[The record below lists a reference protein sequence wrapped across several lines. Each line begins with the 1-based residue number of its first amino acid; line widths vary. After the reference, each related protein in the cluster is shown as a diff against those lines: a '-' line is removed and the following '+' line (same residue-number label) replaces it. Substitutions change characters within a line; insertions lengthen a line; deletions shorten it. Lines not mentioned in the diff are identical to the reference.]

1 MTLACKW
8 GKDRTG
14 TGRPV
19 MKWAKVDMSEKRE
32 GESDYNSL
40 W

>member
-8 GKDRTG
+8 INDRTG
-14 TGRPV
+14 TGRLTR
-19 MKWAKVDMSEKRE
+19 KWAKQDSSEQRG
-32 GESDYNSL
+32 GESDYYSP

>member
-8 GKDRTG
+8 VNDRTG
-14 TGRPV
+14 TGRLV
-19 MKWAKVDMSEKRE
+19 MKWAKQDLSERR
-32 GESDYNSL
+32 GESDYDFP